1 MSPPAC
7 PRCLQERTKDASPRE
22 IGRGDLRKACRNA
35 SARSRGGRRESP
47 RPVSNQLGAKS
58 AASPHTSARKL
69 PGLRKAVLQA
79 LVVTLIWGVSF
90 LAIRIA
96 LEAAAPLGV
105 VWMRNALGAAVLFAI
120 LRARGGPLLP
130 QKQDRGRV
138 LVLGALMAAHML
150 IQTLSMRFTTT
161 MRAGWI
167 VAFIPAVI
175 AVGARLFLKQR
186 MRSIGWFGIAVA
198 TSGVFVL
205 TSTRPEQLAEV
216 GLGDQLMLLSTLT
229 WASYSLVSTSV
240 VQRNGGLRIAFAA
253 LALSVVPTAALAT
266 ALGQTWQ
273 SEPTLRAVLALLFLG
288 VCASAVAMWLFSSA
302 LAVLGPERAASFQ
315 YLQPFVTLA
324 ASFAFLAEPFT
335 PAQFLGGPLVLAGV
349 WFVQRGKRGL
359 EASAAIVR
367 NDSRDSS

>member
-1 MSPPAC
+1 MRDRSRRPEKT
-7 PRCLQERTKDASPRE
+7 R
-22 IGRGDLRKACRNA
+22 RNA
-35 SARSRGGRRESP
+35 STRPRGGRRESP
-47 RPVSNQLGAKS
+47 ATISTRRRAKS
-58 AASPHTSARKL
+58 EAGPHRSARKL

-79 LVVTLIWGVSF
+79 LIVTLIWGVSF
-90 LAIRIA
+90 LAIRVA

-130 QKQDRGRV
+130 EKEDRGRV
-138 LVLGALMAAHML
+138 FVLGALMAAHML

-186 MRSIGWFGIAVA
+186 MRAIGWFGIAVA

-205 TSTRPEQLAEV
+205 TATRPEQLAQV
-216 GLGDQLMLLSTLT
+216 GLGDGLMLLSTLT
-229 WASYSLVSTSV
+229 WASYSLVSTRA

-253 LALSVVPTAALAT
+253 LALSAVPTAAIAA

-273 SEPTLRAVLALLFLG
+273 SEPTLRALLALLFLG

-302 LAVLGPERAASFQ
+302 LAVLGPERTASFQ

-349 WFVQRGKRGL
+349 WFVQRGKRDAQAPATHVG
-359 EASAAIVR
+359 AALGPR
-367 NDSRDSS
+367 R

>member
-1 MSPPAC
+1 
-7 PRCLQERTKDASPRE
+7 
-22 IGRGDLRKACRNA
+22 
-35 SARSRGGRRESP
+35 
-47 RPVSNQLGAKS
+47 
-58 AASPHTSARKL
+58 
-69 PGLRKAVLQA
+69 LRKAVLQA
-79 LVVTLIWGVSF
+79 LIVTLIWGVSF

-130 QKQDRGRV
+130 EKQDRGRV

-186 MRSIGWFGIAVA
+186 MRAIGWFGIAVA

-205 TSTRPEQLAEV
+205 TATRPDQLADV

-229 WASYSLVSTSV
+229 WASYSLVSTSA

-253 LALSVVPTAALAT
+253 LALSVVPTAAIAT
-266 ALGQTWQ
+266 TLGQTWQ
-273 SEPTLRAVLALLFLG
+273 SEPTVRAALALLFLG

-302 LAVLGPERAASFQ
+302 LAVLGPERTASFQ

-349 WFVQRGKRGL
+349 WFVQRGKR
-359 EASAAIVR
+359 EAPAPGAHIGAILGQR
-367 NDSRDSS
+367 R